1 MGKGEGKMENA
12 IKEYLTLTDE
22 EKEKLWKNAVF
33 VFDTNIFLACY
44 KFSKSLS
51 KSILDAIESVK
62 EQIWI
67 PKQVAVEFAK
77 NRYCIMLK
85 NEEKLEKL
93 NKNISDIITEIK
105 SSVNKNE
112 SANDNKQS
120 VAIKRI
126 ENALKEGVNLFKK
139 NSIMFDSSRKENILV
154 KILDLFKGKVGEGF
168 DSQTLEELSKE
179 AESRY
184 EKKVPPGYK
193 DKGKDEN
200 QYGDFLL
207 WKEIIAYA
215 RANKKDIIFVTEDQ
229 KEDWFWKKDGKT
241 IGPRY
246 ELKREF
252 YNETNQELLMYSLT
266 SFLEYT
272 SKANDKKMNLKELEE
287 ISKNRDNEI
296 NLHNR
301 LIMIDQQLQ
310 RWDQRL
316 IRYNYDIEEIER
328 EIKRLKIRK
337 EKILVSMEEDFIQKD
352 NYNLLKKEQMEEIRK
367 IDMYIDDL
375 ELKKK
380 QINAHIFIL
389 KKNVLNLNEEKEKI
403 LNRIITL

>member
-1 MGKGEGKMENA
+1 MENA

-287 ISKNRDNEI
+287 INKSRNYEN
-296 NLHNR
+296 NLHHK
-301 LIMIDQQLQ
+301 LIMIDQELHKF
-310 RWDQRL
+310 DQ
-316 IRYNYDIEEIER
+316 IIKDYNYDIEEIER
-328 EIKRLKIRK
+328 EIKRLKIIK
-337 EKILVSMEEDFIQKD
+337 EKITVSMEEDFIEKN
-352 NYNLLKKEQMEEIRK
+352 NYKSFYKEQIEEIK
-367 IDMYIDDL
+367 EIDMRIEDL
-375 ELKKK
+375 ELKK
-380 QINAHIFIL
+380 
-389 KKNVLNLNEEKEKI
+389 
-403 LNRIITL
+403 NRIDEAMFTLKRRKQNLIKEREIIINKIILS

>member
-1 MGKGEGKMENA
+1 MENA
-12 IKEYLTLTDE
+12 IKEFLTLTDE

-33 VFDTNIFLACY
+33 VFDTNILLSCY
-44 KFSKSLS
+44 RFSKSLS

-77 NRYCIMLK
+77 NRYCIMLQ

-93 NKNISDIITEIK
+93 NKKISDIITEIK
-105 SSVNKNE
+105 SSVSKNE

-120 VAIKRI
+120 AAIKKI

-139 NSIMFDSSRKENILV
+139 NSIMFDSSRKENIMV

-193 DKGKDEN
+193 DKDKDEN

-207 WKEIIAYA
+207 WKEIIGYA

-229 KEDWFWKKDGKT
+229 KEDWFWRKDGKT

-266 SFLEYT
+266 SFLEQT
-272 SKANDKKMNLKELEE
+272 SKANDKKMNLKEIEE
-287 ISKNRDNEI
+287 ISKSRDYEI
-296 NLHNR
+296 NLRNR
-301 LIMIDQQLQ
+301 LIMINHELQKFDQM
-310 RWDQRL
+310 
-316 IRYNYDIEEIER
+316 ITGYNYEIEEIER
-328 EIKRLKIRK
+328 EIRRLKRRK
-337 EKILVSMEEDFIQKD
+337 ERITVTMEEDFIEKD
-352 NYNLLKKEQMEEIRK
+352 NYNLLKKEQIEETRR
-367 IDMYIDDL
+367 IDMRIDDL

-380 QINAHIFIL
+380 RITVSMFTLKRRKQILIEEREDM
-389 KKNVLNLNEEKEKI
+389 LNKV
-403 LNRIITL
+403 II